1 MSRASLCIVAAS
13 VILLVL
19 VSTAFFVAPRACEG
33 GFEIYLQC
41 GIVALI
47 VLVALPFVLRTS
59 NSLALRIVSSL
70 GLVVL
75 GVAVWVVG
83 LVVANVN
90 FLCRLF

>member
-1 MSRASLCIVAAS
+1 MVAAA
-13 VILLVL
+13 VVLLSL

-41 GIVALI
+41 GIVALM
-47 VLVALPFVLRTS
+47 VLVALPFILRTG
-59 NSLALRIVSSL
+59 NSLAVRVVSGL
-70 GLVVL
+70 GFVVL
-75 GVAVWVVG
+75 GAAAWVVG

>member
-1 MSRASLCIVAAS
+1 MSRASLSIVAAALVS
-13 VILLVL
+13 LLL

-41 GIVALI
+41 GVVALI
-47 VLVALPFVLRTS
+47 VLAALPIILRTG
-59 NSLALRIVSSL
+59 NSLAVRVVSGL
-70 GLVVL
+70 GFVVL
-75 GVAVWVVG
+75 GAVAWFVG

>member
-1 MSRASLCIVAAS
+1 M
-13 VILLVL
+13 L
-19 VSTAFFVAPRACEG
+19 VSIAFFVAPRACEG

-47 VLVALPFVLRTS
+47 ALAALPFVLRTG
-59 NSLALRIVSSL
+59 NSLAIRIVSGL
-70 GLVVL
+70 GFVVL
-75 GVAVWVVG
+75 GAAAWVVG